1 MIARSYAFARIRAL
15 KSRLLTRGDFAPLL
29 AASDAKSLQRALH
42 ATEISR
48 EASFEKLMRIY
59 ASAIRNYGHPIFR
72 AMLMRHEIENVKL
85 MWRVVA
91 NDRDRD
97 AITRLWLPL
106 GKLATVKPILDAT
119 SLRDLAERLA
129 KTPYGAI
136 AMQIVRA
143 RGDENAFD
151 RWVAQRITE
160 ARPSP
165 GASRHP
171 LPAYAGRGTSEPSP
185 RSRGEG
191 GRRPDEGLDRWN
203 PFSLAPA
210 IEVIQLAERELQAV
224 TAIVEARGDR
234 RLDPTV
240 NRALGT

>member
-1 MIARSYAFARIRAL
+1 MIARSYAYARIRAL
-15 KSRLLTRGDFAPLL
+15 KSRLLTRSDFAPLL
-29 AASDAKSLQRALH
+29 AASDAKSLERALH

-48 EASFEKLMRIY
+48 AASFEKLMRIY
-59 ASAIRNYGHPIFR
+59 ASAIRNYGHPSFR

-151 RWVAQRITE
+151 RWVEQRIAE
-160 ARPSP
+160 ALPSP

-171 LPAYAGRGTSEPSP
+171 LPSEPSP

-203 PFSLAPA
+203 PFALAPA
-210 IEVIQLAERELQAV
+210 IEVLQLAERELSAV
-224 TAIVEARGDR
+224 TAIIEARADR

-240 NRALGT
+240 NRIVGA